1 MPKSDDEIQHEK
13 EKEAMIELL
22 GQFSVDLIV
31 VAANSL
37 RAIDLKRSLEEIAA
51 DFKNRDV
58 EMDEDDG
65 KAKNYSARKEAFV
78 IWGSTEVPKLFSL
91 SHNSQR
97 ILMKNTQQM
106 LKQAISLARYEQ
118 DPLAEILNLWSPI
131 TAENQ
136 ALALNL
142 DPMQKLVNQ
151 SKLAEGLEEV
161 NIQVVN
167 DIGIDI
173 NMVVDHE
180 HLHCLIPFLSGMGPR
195 KAKDLVSKIKS
206 LGRKIWTR
214 AEIFKQNLLG
224 GQCCYV
230 SAIPFIKVKIP
241 EDDISAG
248 CKQSLDLRDQTRIHI
263 EYYDLA
269 LTIAS
274 DACATDGQAQETD
287 QSAKLRNL
295 KEVIMNPSKLARL
308 DMKGYFKQLEIS
320 GRSNYKYVI
329 EQMIKEFT
337 EPFKDPRVFRSP
349 TSINIKNERLLYLL
363 IDESKRTFKTG
374 IIVTATVNK
383 VLDTK
388 AICRL
393 DNGLTAI
400 IPSAKILEQD
410 SAEKLRD
417 IIDVGH
423 IVTGRI
429 IQIKSEDEKS
439 FEVTLNC
446 KQAAL
451 SSHEEFKAI
460 LAASLGVN
468 PDLIPAEDL

>member
-1 MPKSDDEIQHEK
+1 
-13 EKEAMIELL
+13 
-22 GQFSVDLIV
+22 
-31 VAANSL
+31 
-37 RAIDLKRSLEEIAA
+37 
-51 DFKNRDV
+51 
-58 EMDEDDG
+58 
-65 KAKNYSARKEAFV
+65 
-78 IWGSTEVPKLFSL
+78 
-91 SHNSQR
+91 
-97 ILMKNTQQM
+97 
-106 LKQAISLARYEQ
+106 
-118 DPLAEILNLWSPI
+118 
-131 TAENQ
+131 
-136 ALALNL
+136 
-142 DPMQKLVNQ
+142 
-151 SKLAEGLEEV
+151 
-161 NIQVVN
+161 
-167 DIGIDI
+167 
-173 NMVVDHE
+173 
-180 HLHCLIPFLSGMGPR
+180 
-195 KAKDLVSKIKS
+195 
-206 LGRKIWTR
+206 
-214 AEIFKQNLLG
+214 LLG

-241 EDDISAG
+241 EDDISASY
-248 CKQSLDLRDQTRIHI
+248 KQSLDLRDQTRIHI

-274 DACATDGQAQETD
+274 DACQQDGEPVETD
-287 QSAKLRNL
+287 QAAKLRML

-308 DMKGYFKQLEIS
+308 DMKGYYKQLELT

-337 EPFKDPRVFRSP
+337 DPFKDPRTYRSP

-400 IPSAKILEQD
+400 IPSTKLIEQD
-410 SAEKLRD
+410 SAEKLKD

-439 FEVTLNC
+439 FEVMLNC
-446 KQAAL
+446 KQSAL

-468 PDLIPAEDL
+468 PDMIPKEDLMN

>member
-1 MPKSDDEIQHEK
+1 M
-13 EKEAMIELL
+13 
-22 GQFSVDLIV
+22 
-31 VAANSL
+31 
-37 RAIDLKRSLEEIAA
+37 
-51 DFKNRDV
+51 
-58 EMDEDDG
+58 
-65 KAKNYSARKEAFV
+65 
-78 IWGSTEVPKLFSL
+78 
-91 SHNSQR
+91 
-97 ILMKNTQQM
+97 
-106 LKQAISLARYEQ
+106 
-118 DPLAEILNLWSPI
+118 
-131 TAENQ
+131 
-136 ALALNL
+136 
-142 DPMQKLVNQ
+142 
-151 SKLAEGLEEV
+151 
-161 NIQVVN
+161 N

-173 NMVVDHE
+173 NLIVDHE
-180 HLHCLIPFLSGMGPR
+180 HLHSMLPFLSGLGPR
-195 KAKDLVSKIKS
+195 KSKDLISKIKS

-248 CKQSLDLRDQTRIHI
+248 FKQSLDLRDQTRIHI

-274 DACATDGQAQETD
+274 DACQVEGENTEHDQAT
-287 QSAKLRNL
+287 KLRML
-295 KEVIMNPSKLARL
+295 KEVIMNPAKLARL
-308 DMKGYFKQLEIS
+308 DMKGYYKQLELS

-337 EPFKDPRVFRSP
+337 EPFKDPRQYRSP
-349 TSINIKNERLLYLL
+349 TGISIKNERLLYLL

-374 IIVTATVNK
+374 IIVTATVSK

-400 IPSAKILEQD
+400 IPAKQILEQD
-410 SAEKLRD
+410 SQEKLKD
-417 IIDVGH
+417 IIDTGH

-429 IQIKSEDEKS
+429 IQIKSDDEKN

-446 KQAAL
+446 KQTAL

-460 LAASLGVN
+460 LA
-468 PDLIPAEDL
+468 